1 MSDVSDVLENDRFT
15 RCWTQAQPVVA
26 GYITSMIPDFHVAED
41 LLQDVAVV
49 LLHKFSEYDAQR
61 PFVAWALGVAR
72 FELLTWRRAQERN
85 VLSSDS
91 QLLEAVGAVYEE
103 LAPELEARGRALREC
118 RKTLKGNAE
127 TVLKLRYENALKP
140 AEIAQRLG
148 MEAGAIRVQLT
159 RIRAALQ
166 ECVQRRL
173 AMQERRA

>member
-1 MSDVSDVLENDRFT
+1 MSASDHDRFT
-15 RCWTQAQPVVA
+15 RHWTQAQPIVA
-26 GYITSMIPDFHVAED
+26 SYIASMVPDFHLAED

-49 LLHKFSEYDAQR
+49 LLHKFGEYDPQR

-72 FELLTWRRAQERN
+72 FELLTWRRAQERT
-85 VLSSDS
+85 VLSLDS

-127 TVLKLRYENALKP
+127 TVLNLRYEKALKP
-140 AEIAQRLG
+140 GEIARQLG
-148 MEAGAIRVQLT
+148 LEAGAVRVQLS

-173 AMQERRA
+173 ATQERRA